1 MPLPLL
7 ALMLGVFCVGT
18 AEVVIAGILPEM
30 SADLDVT
37 IPTAGLL
44 VTGYALGV
52 TIGGPI
58 ITLLTTKWSRKG
70 LLLSLM
76 GVFIVGNV
84 IAVLAPNYPTLMGAR
99 IFTSLSHGT
108 FAAVAWHVAALMSPP
123 DKQATAMA
131 KIALG
136 FNFANVLGSP
146 IGTFIGQ
153 HFGWRATFGYV
164 TGFAVL
170 CLLLIVRFV
179 PGALSTESEEGAEG
193 SLSLREQMKVFRK
206 GSLQL
211 SMLIT
216 VLAQGAVFT
225 TSTYLAP
232 LLRDIGHFA
241 PAMVGILL
249 IVFGIGSVLGNI
261 LGGKAADANVM
272 RGVLRAQSAL
282 LVALLLF
289 WLAAPH
295 QVPAAIAL
303 FLFGAAGFS
312 IIPALQARILAVA
325 AAAPALALS
334 ANVSA
339 FNLGNGLGA
348 WLGGATIDLG
358 YDARAVTLTA
368 ALATAIALTLSVL
381 MWARGRREA
390 PEPTAAGDA
399 SAAGSAA
406 GSVTHV
412 DGVDGEL
419 ARKA

>member
-18 AEVVIAGILPEM
+18 AEIAIAGILPEM
-30 SADLDVT
+30 SADLGVSV
-37 IPTAGLL
+37 PTVGLL

-58 ITLLTTKWSRKG
+58 ITLLTAKWSRKG
-70 LLLSLM
+70 LLLGLM
-76 GVFIVGNV
+76 GIFIVGNV
-84 IAVLAPNYPTLMGAR
+84 VAALAPNYGMLMGAR
-99 IFTSLSHGT
+99 IFTSFSHGT

-146 IGTFIGQ
+146 IGTLIGQ
-153 HFGWRATFGYV
+153 QFGWRSTFV
-164 TGFAVL
+164 FITVFAVA
-170 CLLLIVRFV
+170 CVVLIYAFV
-179 PGALSTESEEGAEG
+179 PSGLSTGGEEGAEEDV
-193 SLSLREQMKVFRK
+193 SLRDQLKVFRS

-232 LLRDIGHFA
+232 LLRDVSHFV
-241 PAMVGILL
+241 PAMVGVLL

-261 LGGKAADANVM
+261 LGGRAADTNVM
-272 RGVLRAQSAL
+272 RGVLTAQT
-282 LVALLLF
+282 ALLLSLVLF
-289 WLAAPH
+289 WAVSPYRI
-295 QVPAAIAL
+295 PAVAAL

-312 IIPALQARILAVA
+312 IIPALQARILSVA
-325 AAAPALALS
+325 SAAPALALS

-348 WLGGATIDLG
+348 WLGGTTIDLG
-358 YDARAVTLTA
+358 FGVRDVTLTA
-368 ALATAIALTLSVL
+368 ALATTAALLLSL
-381 MWARGRREA
+381 AMWARGRRTDTELPA
-390 PEPTAAGDA
+390 LDTSTSTAD
-399 SAAGSAA
+399 
-406 GSVTHV
+406 T
-412 DGVDGEL
+412 GVGTPVHQ
-419 ARKA
+419 KTP

>member
-30 SADLDVT
+30 SADLDVS
-37 IPTAGLL
+37 IPMAGLL

-58 ITLLTTKWSRKG
+58 VTLLTTKWSRKV

-84 IAVLAPNYPTLMGAR
+84 IAALAPNYGTLMGAR

-153 HFGWRATFGYV
+153 QFGWRSTFVYITV
-164 TGFAVL
+164 FALV
-170 CLLLIVRFV
+170 CNLLIFKFV
-179 PGALSTESEEGAEG
+179 PSTLSTESDGAAENG
-193 SLSLREQMKVFRK
+193 ASLREQMKVFRK

-232 LLRDIGHFA
+232 LLRDVGHFPA
-241 PAMVGILL
+241 AMVGILL

-272 RGVLRAQSAL
+272 RGVLRAQAALLAAL
-282 LVALLLF
+282 LVF
-289 WLAAPH
+289 WIASPH
-295 QVPAAIAL
+295 QIPAAVAL
-303 FLFGAAGFS
+303 FVFGAAGFS

-325 AAAPALALS
+325 SAAPALALS

-348 WLGGATIDLG
+348 WLGGTTIDLG
-358 YDARAVTLTA
+358 FGVRDVTLTA
-368 ALATAIALTLSVL
+368 ALATAVALSLSVV
-381 MWARGRREA
+381 MWAHGRRES
-390 PEPTAAGDA
+390 PELPPLDA
-399 SAAGSAA
+399 SPADAAL
-406 GSVTHV
+406 TQ
-412 DGVDGEL
+412 
-419 ARKA
+419 KTP

>member
-30 SADLDVT
+30 SADLDVS
-37 IPTAGLL
+37 IPTVGLL

-70 LLLSLM
+70 LLLGLM
-76 GVFIVGNV
+76 GIFIVGNIV
-84 IAVLAPNYPTLMGAR
+84 AALAPNYGMLMGAR
-99 IFTSLSHGT
+99 VFTSLSHGT

-153 HFGWRATFGYV
+153 QFGWRSTFV
-164 TGFAVL
+164 FITVFAVA
-170 CLLLIVRFV
+170 CILLIYRFV
-179 PGALSTESEEGAEG
+179 PSGLSTGNEEGAEENT
-193 SLSLREQMKVFRK
+193 SLREQLKVFRK

-232 LLRDIGHFA
+232 LLRDVGHFV

-272 RGVLRAQSAL
+272 RGVLTAQTAL
-282 LVALLLF
+282 LVSLVLF
-289 WLAAPH
+289 WAVSPY
-295 QVPAAIAL
+295 QIPAVAAL

-312 IIPALQARILAVA
+312 IIPALQARILSVA

-348 WLGGATIDLG
+348 WLGGTTIDLG
-358 YDARAVTLTA
+358 FGVRDVTLTA
-368 ALATAIALTLSVL
+368 ALATTVALLLSVA
-381 MWARGRREA
+381 MWAHSRRTR
-390 PEPTAAGDA
+390 PELPVLDTSTADAGTP
-399 SAAGSAA
+399 
-406 GSVTHV
+406 VRQKTP
-412 DGVDGEL
+412 
-419 ARKA
+419 

>member
-30 SADLDVT
+30 SADLHVS
-37 IPTAGLL
+37 IPSAGLL

-52 TIGGPI
+52 TIGGPV
-58 ITLLTTKWSRKG
+58 ITLLTTRWSRKA

-76 GVFIVGNV
+76 GVFIAGNV
-84 IAVLAPNYPTLMGAR
+84 IAALAPNYGTLMGAR
-99 IFTSLSHGT
+99 VFTSLSHGT

-153 HFGWRATFGYV
+153 QFGWRATFGYV
-164 TGFAVL
+164 TAFAVV
-170 CLLLIVRFV
+170 CHLLIYKFV
-179 PGALSTESEEGAEG
+179 PSTLSTESDETAGEN
-193 SLSLREQMKVFRK
+193 LSLREQMKVFGK

-249 IVFGIGSVLGNI
+249 IVFGVGSVLGNI
-261 LGGKAADANVM
+261 LGGRAADANVM
-272 RGVLRAQSAL
+272 RGVLRAQAAL
-282 LVALLLF
+282 LAALLIF
-289 WLAAPH
+289 WVAAPH
-295 QVPAAIAL
+295 QIPAALAL
-303 FLFGAAGFS
+303 FVFGAAAFS

-348 WLGGATIDLG
+348 WLGGTTIDLG
-358 YDARAVTLTA
+358 LGVRSVTLTA
-368 ALATAIALTLSVL
+368 ALATTIALLLSL
-381 MWARGRREA
+381 AMWARSRRES
-390 PEPTAAGDA
+390 PELPALDA
-399 SAAGSAA
+399 STADAAL
-406 GSVTHV
+406 TQ
-412 DGVDGEL
+412 
-419 ARKA
+419 KTP

>member
-30 SADLDVT
+30 STDLHVS

-76 GVFIVGNV
+76 GVFIAGNV
-84 IAVLAPNYPTLMGAR
+84 IAVLAPNYATLMGAR
-99 IFTSLSHGT
+99 VFTSLSHGT

-164 TGFAVL
+164 TAFAVV
-170 CLLLIVRFV
+170 CLLLISKFV
-179 PGALSTESEEGAEG
+179 PSALSTESEDAPDGG
-193 SLSLREQMKVFRK
+193 LSLREQMKVFRR

-232 LLRDIGHFA
+232 LLRDIGGFA

-261 LGGKAADANVM
+261 LGGKTADANVM
-272 RGVLRAQSAL
+272 RGVLRAQTAL
-282 LVALLLF
+282 LASLLLF

-295 QVPAAIAL
+295 QAPAAVAL

-358 YDARAVTLTA
+358 FDVRAVTLTA
-368 ALATAIALTLSVL
+368 AIATAIALLLSVA

-390 PEPTAAGDA
+390 PVPLAAAAANA
-399 SAAGSAA
+399 S
-406 GSVTHV
+406 
-412 DGVDGEL
+412 EL
-419 ARKA
+419 VQKTP

>member
-30 SADLDVT
+30 SADLDVS
-37 IPTAGLL
+37 IPSAGLL

-52 TIGGPI
+52 TIGGPV
-58 ITLLTTKWSRKG
+58 ITLLTTKWSRKA

-76 GVFIVGNV
+76 GVFIAGNV
-84 IAVLAPNYPTLMGAR
+84 IAALAPNYATLMGAR
-99 IFTSLSHGT
+99 VFTSLSHGT

-153 HFGWRATFGYV
+153 QFGWRATFAYV
-164 TGFAVL
+164 TAFAVM
-170 CLLLIVRFV
+170 CHLLIYKFV
-179 PGALSTESEEGAEG
+179 PSALSTESDETAEEPA
-193 SLSLREQMKVFRK
+193 SLREQMKVFRK

-249 IVFGIGSVLGNI
+249 IVFGVGSVLGNI
-261 LGGKAADANVM
+261 LGGKSADANVM
-272 RGVLRAQSAL
+272 RGVLRAQTAL
-282 LVALLLF
+282 LAALLLF
-289 WLAAPH
+289 WAAAPH
-295 QVPAAIAL
+295 QIPAAVAL
-303 FLFGAAGFS
+303 FVFGAAGFS

-325 AAAPALALS
+325 SAAPALALS

-348 WLGGATIDLG
+348 WLGGTTIDLG
-358 YDARAVTLTA
+358 FGVRSVTLTA
-368 ALATAIALTLSVL
+368 ALATTIALVLSL
-381 MWARGRREA
+381 AMWARGRRES
-390 PEPTAAGDA
+390 PELPALDA
-399 SAAGSAA
+399 STADVALSQK
-406 GSVTHV
+406 TP
-412 DGVDGEL
+412 
-419 ARKA
+419 

>member
-30 SADLDVT
+30 SADLGVS
-37 IPTAGLL
+37 IPTVGLL

-52 TIGGPI
+52 TIGGPV
-58 ITLLTTKWSRKG
+58 ITMLTVKRSRKA
-70 LLLSLM
+70 LLLGLM
-76 GVFIVGNV
+76 GIFIVGNV
-84 IAVLAPNYPTLMGAR
+84 VAALAPNYATLMGAR
-99 IFTSLSHGT
+99 VFTSFSHGT

-153 HFGWRATFGYV
+153 QLGWRATFV
-164 TGFAVL
+164 FITAFAVL
-170 CLLLIVRFV
+170 CTLLVYKFV
-179 PGALSTESEEGAEG
+179 PRNLSTGSETAVEDA
-193 SLSLREQMKVFRK
+193 SLREQLKVFRN

-232 LLRDIGHFA
+232 LLRDVGHFA
-241 PAMVGILL
+241 APMVGVLL

-261 LGGKAADANVM
+261 LGGRAADANVM
-272 RGVLRAQSAL
+272 RGVLRAQAAL

-289 WLAAPH
+289 WVASPH
-295 QVPAAIAL
+295 QLPAVIAL

-312 IIPALQARILAVA
+312 IIPALQARILSVA
-325 AAAPALALS
+325 SAAPALALS

-348 WLGGATIDLG
+348 WLGGTTIDLDFG
-358 YDARAVTLTA
+358 VRAVTLTA
-368 ALATAIALTLSVL
+368 ALATSLALILSL
-381 MWARGRREA
+381 AMWARGRRVSAE
-390 PEPTAAGDA
+390 
-399 SAAGSAA
+399 SAALDTGTADTA
-406 GSVTHV
+406 LPQKTQ
-412 DGVDGEL
+412 
-419 ARKA
+419 

>member
-30 SADLDVT
+30 SADLNVS
-37 IPTAGLL
+37 IPMAGLL

-58 ITLLTTKWSRKG
+58 ITMLTTKRSRKA

-76 GVFIVGNV
+76 GIFIAGNLV
-84 IAVLAPNYPTLMGAR
+84 AALAPNYSMLMGAR
-99 IFTSLSHGT
+99 IFTSMSHGT

-153 HFGWRATFGYV
+153 QLGWRSTFV
-164 TGFAVL
+164 FITIFAVVVT
-170 CLLLIVRFV
+170 LLIFKFV
-179 PGALSTESEEGAEG
+179 PRGLTTESGEAEE
-193 SLSLREQMKVFRK
+193 SVPLREQLKVFRN

-232 LLRDIGHFA
+232 LLRDVGHFA
-241 PAMVGILL
+241 AAMVGVLL
-249 IVFGIGSVLGNI
+249 VVFGIGSVLGNI

-272 RGVLRAQSAL
+272 RGVLRAQAAL
-282 LVALLLF
+282 LVALLLLWF
-289 WLAAPH
+289 AIPH
-295 QVPAAIAL
+295 QLLAVIAL

-312 IIPALQARILAVA
+312 IIPALQARILSVA
-325 AAAPALALS
+325 SAAPALALS

-348 WLGGATIDLG
+348 WLGGTTIDLG
-358 YDARAVTLTA
+358 FGVRAVTLTA
-368 ALATAIALTLSVL
+368 ALATSIALALSL
-381 MWARGRREA
+381 AMWARGRRES
-390 PEPTAAGDA
+390 PELPVLDVSTADA
-399 SAAGSAA
+399 ALSQK
-406 GSVTHV
+406 TP
-412 DGVDGEL
+412 
-419 ARKA
+419 

>member
-1 MPLPLL
+1 MLRKARVAMPLPLL

-30 SADLDVT
+30 SADLDVS
-37 IPTAGLL
+37 IPMAGLL

-52 TIGGPI
+52 TFGGPV
-58 ITLLTTKWSRKG
+58 ITLLTTKWARKT
-70 LLLSLM
+70 LLLTLM

-84 IAVLAPNYPTLMGAR
+84 IAALAPNYGTLMGAR
-99 IFTSLSHGT
+99 IFTSFSHGT

-153 HFGWRATFGYV
+153 QFGWRATFVYI
-164 TGFAVL
+164 TAFAVL
-170 CLLLIVRFV
+170 CHLLIYRFV
-179 PGALSTESEEGAEG
+179 PGTLSTESDEAAEEGV
-193 SLSLREQMKVFRK
+193 SLREQMKVFRK

-232 LLRDIGHFA
+232 LLRDVGHFA
-241 PAMVGILL
+241 AAMVGVLL
-249 IVFGIGSVLGNI
+249 IVFGIGSVLGNV

-272 RGVLRAQSAL
+272 RGVLRAQAAL

-289 WLAAPH
+289 WVASPY
-295 QVPAAIAL
+295 QIPAAIAL
-303 FLFGAAGFS
+303 FLFGAAAFS

-325 AAAPALALS
+325 SAAPALALS

-348 WLGGATIDLG
+348 WLGGTTIDLG
-358 YDARAVTLTA
+358 FGVRSVTLTA
-368 ALATAIALTLSVL
+368 ALATSVALALSL
-381 MWARGRREA
+381 IMWARSRSESSDLPALEA
-390 PEPTAAGDA
+390 STTDTAL
-399 SAAGSAA
+399 
-406 GSVTHV
+406 T
-412 DGVDGEL
+412 
-419 ARKA
+419 RKAP

>member
-18 AEVVIAGILPEM
+18 AEIAIAGILPEM
-30 SADLDVT
+30 SADLGVSV
-37 IPTAGLL
+37 PTVGLL

-58 ITLLTTKWSRKG
+58 ITLLTAKWSRKG
-70 LLLSLM
+70 LLLGLM
-76 GVFIVGNV
+76 GIFIVGNIV
-84 IAVLAPNYPTLMGAR
+84 AALAPNYGMLMGAR
-99 IFTSLSHGT
+99 IFTSFSHGT

-146 IGTFIGQ
+146 IGTLIGQ
-153 HFGWRATFGYV
+153 QFGWRSTFV
-164 TGFAVL
+164 FITLFALVCVAL
-170 CLLLIVRFV
+170 VYAFV
-179 PGALSTESEEGAEG
+179 PSGLSTGGEDGAGEEV
-193 SLSLREQMKVFRK
+193 SLRDQLKVFRS

-232 LLRDIGHFA
+232 LLRDVGHFA
-241 PAMVGILL
+241 PAMVGVLL

-261 LGGKAADANVM
+261 LGGRAADANVM
-272 RGVLRAQSAL
+272 RGVLTAQAAL
-282 LVALLLF
+282 LVSLLLF
-289 WLAAPH
+289 WAASPY
-295 QVPAAIAL
+295 QIPAVAAL

-312 IIPALQARILAVA
+312 IIPALQARILSVA

-348 WLGGATIDLG
+348 WLGGTTIDLG
-358 YDARAVTLTA
+358 FGVRGVTLTA
-368 ALATAIALTLSVL
+368 ALATTAALLLSL
-381 MWARGRREA
+381 AMWARSRRA
-390 PEPTAAGDA
+390 DAGLPVLDATATGDDTGAGA
-399 SAAGSAA
+399 SLHQK
-406 GSVTHV
+406 TP
-412 DGVDGEL
+412 
-419 ARKA
+419 

>member
-30 SADLDVT
+30 SADLDVSV
-37 IPTAGLL
+37 PTVGLL

-58 ITLLTTKWSRKG
+58 ITLLTTKWARKA
-70 LLLSLM
+70 LLLGLM
-76 GVFIVGNV
+76 GIFIAGNLV
-84 IAVLAPNYPTLMGAR
+84 AALAPDYATLMGAR
-99 IFTSLSHGT
+99 VFTSLSHGT

-153 HFGWRATFGYV
+153 QFGWRATFV
-164 TGFAVL
+164 FITAFALV
-170 CLLLIVRFV
+170 CVLLIQRFV
-179 PGALSTESEEGAEG
+179 PSGLSTEDEGAAEVSG
-193 SLSLREQMKVFRK
+193 SVRQQLKVFRK

-232 LLRDIGHFA
+232 LLRDVGGFSA
-241 PAMVGILL
+241 PMVGVLL
-249 IVFGIGSVLGNI
+249 IVFGVGSVLGNI
-261 LGGKAADANVM
+261 LGGKAADKNVM
-272 RGVLRAQSAL
+272 RGVLGAQAAL
-282 LVALLLF
+282 LGALLLF
-289 WLAAPH
+289 WGASPYT
-295 QVPAAIAL
+295 VPAIIAL
-303 FLFGAAGFS
+303 FVFGAAGFS

-325 AAAPALALS
+325 SAAPALALS

-348 WLGGATIDLG
+348 WLGGTTIDLG
-358 YDARAVTLTA
+358 LGVRAVTLTA
-368 ALATAIALTLSVL
+368 ALATTVALALSLL
-381 MWARGRREA
+381 MWARTRRES
-390 PEPTAAGDA
+390 PELPALDA
-399 SAAGSAA
+399 STADVALS
-406 GSVTHV
+406 
-412 DGVDGEL
+412 
-419 ARKA
+419 RKAS

>member
-18 AEVVIAGILPEM
+18 AEIVIAGILPEM
-30 SADLDVT
+30 STDLGVS

-58 ITLLTTKWSRKG
+58 ITLMTAKRARKA
-70 LLLSLM
+70 LLLGLM
-76 GVFIVGNV
+76 GIFIAGNV
-84 IAVLAPNYPTLMGAR
+84 IAALAPNYGVLMGAR
-99 IFTSLSHGT
+99 VFTSLSHGT

-153 HFGWRATFGYV
+153 QFGWRATFV
-164 TGFAVL
+164 FITVFAVV
-170 CLLLIVRFV
+170 CFLLIQRFV
-179 PGALSTESEEGAEG
+179 PSGLSTEEEGTEG
-193 SLSLREQMKVFRK
+193 NTSVREQLKVFRK

-232 LLRDIGHFA
+232 LLRDVSHFA
-241 PAMVGILL
+241 APMVGVLL
-249 IVFGIGSVLGNI
+249 VVFGVGSVVGNI
-261 LGGKAADANVM
+261 LGGRAADRNVM
-272 RGVLRAQSAL
+272 RGVLWAQTAL
-282 LVALLLF
+282 LGALLLF
-289 WLAAPH
+289 WTVSPS
-295 QVPAAIAL
+295 QIPAIGAL
-303 FLFGAAGFS
+303 LLFGAAGFS
-312 IIPALQARILAVA
+312 IIPALQARILSVA

-348 WLGGATIDLG
+348 WLGGTTIDLG
-358 YDARAVTLTA
+358 LGVRSVTLTA
-368 ALATAIALTLSVL
+368 ALATSVALALSL
-381 MWARGRREA
+381 AMWAHSRRTS
-390 PEPTAAGDA
+390 PPLPSPDPSGTTTPTPQK
-399 SAAGSAA
+399 
-406 GSVTHV
+406 TP
-412 DGVDGEL
+412 
-419 ARKA
+419 

>member
-30 SADLDVT
+30 SASLDVS

-58 ITLLTTKWSRKG
+58 ITLLTTKWSRKT
-70 LLLSLM
+70 LLLGLM
-76 GVFIVGNV
+76 GVFIAGNIV
-84 IAVLAPNYPTLMGAR
+84 AALAPSYPMLMGAR
-99 IFTSLSHGT
+99 VFTSLSHGT

-153 HFGWRATFGYV
+153 HFGWRSTFVYV
-164 TGFAVL
+164 TVFAVL
-170 CLLLIVRFV
+170 CLLLISVFV
-179 PGALSTESEEGAEG
+179 PGTLSTESGSSAEG
-193 SLSLREQMKVFRK
+193 STSLRDQMKVFRQ

-261 LGGKAADANVM
+261 LGGRAADADVM
-272 RGVLRAQSAL
+272 RGVLRAQTAL
-282 LVALLLF
+282 LAALLLF
-289 WLAAPH
+289 WVAAPH
-295 QVPAAIAL
+295 QIPAVVAL

-358 YDARAVTLTA
+358 YDSRAVTLTA
-368 ALATAIALTLSVL
+368 ALATAIALLLSL
-381 MWARGRREA
+381 AMWARGRRRSPAPLPAPGAADAAEA
-390 PEPTAAGDA
+390 ALAQKTA
-399 SAAGSAA
+399 
-406 GSVTHV
+406 
-412 DGVDGEL
+412 
-419 ARKA
+419 

>member
-18 AEVVIAGILPEM
+18 AEVVIAGVLPEM
-30 SADLDVT
+30 STDLHVS

-52 TIGGPI
+52 TIGGPV
-58 ITLLTTKWSRKG
+58 ITLLTTKWARKA

-76 GVFIVGNV
+76 GVFILGNV
-84 IAVLAPNYPTLMGAR
+84 IATLAPNYATLMGAR
-99 IFTSLSHGT
+99 VFTSLSHGT

-153 HFGWRATFGYV
+153 QFGWRATFVYI
-164 TGFAVL
+164 TAFAVV
-170 CLLLIVRFV
+170 CLLLIYKFV
-179 PGALSTESEEGAEG
+179 PSALSTESAETAEESA
-193 SLSLREQMKVFRK
+193 SLREQMKVFRK

-232 LLRDIGHFA
+232 LLRDVGHFA
-241 PAMVGILL
+241 PAMVGVLL

-261 LGGKAADANVM
+261 LGGKGADANVM
-272 RGVLRAQSAL
+272 RGVLRAQTAL
-282 LVALLLF
+282 LAALLLF
-289 WLAAPH
+289 WAAAPH
-295 QVPAAIAL
+295 QIPAVIAL

-312 IIPALQARILAVA
+312 IIPALQARILSVA

-348 WLGGATIDLG
+348 WLGGTTIDLDLG
-358 YDARAVTLTA
+358 VRSVNLTA
-368 ALATAIALTLSVL
+368 ALATALALILSL
-381 MWARGRREA
+381 AMWAHGRRESS
-390 PEPTAAGDA
+390 ELPTLDTSTADTALPQKT
-399 SAAGSAA
+399 S
-406 GSVTHV
+406 
-412 DGVDGEL
+412 
-419 ARKA
+419 

>member
-30 SADLDVT
+30 SADLDVS
-37 IPTAGLL
+37 IPTVGLL

-70 LLLSLM
+70 LLLGLM
-76 GVFIVGNV
+76 GIFIVGNIV
-84 IAVLAPNYPTLMGAR
+84 AALAPNYGMLMGAR
-99 IFTSLSHGT
+99 VFTSLSHGT

-153 HFGWRATFGYV
+153 QFGWRSTFV
-164 TGFAVL
+164 FITVFAVA
-170 CLLLIVRFV
+170 CILLIYKFV
-179 PGALSTESEEGAEG
+179 PSGLSTGAEDG
-193 SLSLREQMKVFRK
+193 AEENTSLREQLKVFRK

-232 LLRDIGHFA
+232 LLRDVGHFV

-272 RGVLRAQSAL
+272 RGVLTAQTAL
-282 LVALLLF
+282 LVSLVLF
-289 WLAAPH
+289 WAVSPY
-295 QVPAAIAL
+295 QIPAVAAL

-312 IIPALQARILAVA
+312 IIPALQARILSVA

-348 WLGGATIDLG
+348 WLGGTTIDLG
-358 YDARAVTLTA
+358 FGVRDVTLTA
-368 ALATAIALTLSVL
+368 ALATTVALLLSVA
-381 MWARGRREA
+381 MWAHARRA
-390 PEPTAAGDA
+390 RPELPVLDTSTADTGTP
-399 SAAGSAA
+399 
-406 GSVTHV
+406 VRQKTP
-412 DGVDGEL
+412 
-419 ARKA
+419 

>member
-30 SADLDVT
+30 SADLNVS

-58 ITLLTTKWSRKG
+58 ITLLTAKWSRKA

-76 GVFIVGNV
+76 GVFIAGNV
-84 IAVLAPNYPTLMGAR
+84 IAALAPNYGTLMGAR
-99 IFTSLSHGT
+99 VFTSLSHGT

-153 HFGWRATFGYV
+153 QFGWRATFVYV
-164 TGFAVL
+164 TVFAVL
-170 CLLLIVRFV
+170 CSLLIQKFV
-179 PGALSTESEEGAEG
+179 PKVLLSESQDAAGE
-193 SLSLREQMKVFRK
+193 SLSLREQLKVFRK

-232 LLRDIGHFA
+232 LLRDVGHFA
-241 PAMVGILL
+241 APAVGVLL
-249 IVFGIGSVLGNI
+249 IVFGVGSVLGNF
-261 LGGKAADANVM
+261 LGGKAADTNVM
-272 RGVLRAQSAL
+272 RGVLVAQAAL
-282 LVALLLF
+282 LAALVIF
-289 WLAAPH
+289 WAAAPH
-295 QVPAAIAL
+295 QIPSAVAL
-303 FLFGAAGFS
+303 FVFGAAGFS

-348 WLGGATIDLG
+348 WLGGATINLG
-358 YDARAVTLTA
+358 FGVREVPLTA
-368 ALATAIALTLSVL
+368 ALATTVALALSL
-381 MWARGRREA
+381 AMWSRSRH
-390 PEPTAAGDA
+390 DS
-399 SAAGSAA
+399 SALPPLEEGSARA
-406 GSVTHV
+406 
-412 DGVDGEL
+412 DL
-419 ARKA
+419 AEKAS

>member
-18 AEVVIAGILPEM
+18 AEIAIAGILPEM
-30 SADLDVT
+30 SADLGVSV
-37 IPTAGLL
+37 PTVGLL

-58 ITLLTTKWSRKG
+58 ITLLTAKWSRKG
-70 LLLSLM
+70 LLLGLM
-76 GVFIVGNV
+76 GIFIVGNV
-84 IAVLAPNYPTLMGAR
+84 VAALAPNYGMLMGAR
-99 IFTSLSHGT
+99 IFTSFSHGT

-146 IGTFIGQ
+146 IGTLIGQ
-153 HFGWRATFGYV
+153 QFGWRSTFV
-164 TGFAVL
+164 FITVFAVA
-170 CLLLIVRFV
+170 CVALIYAFV
-179 PGALSTESEEGAEG
+179 PSGLSTTDDEDTEKDV
-193 SLSLREQMKVFRK
+193 SLRDQLKVFRS

-232 LLRDIGHFA
+232 LLRDVSHFA

-261 LGGKAADANVM
+261 LGGRAADTNVM
-272 RGVLRAQSAL
+272 RGVLTAQTAL
-282 LVALLLF
+282 LASLVLF
-289 WLAAPH
+289 WALSPY
-295 QVPAAIAL
+295 QIPAAAAL

-312 IIPALQARILAVA
+312 IIPALQARILSVA

-348 WLGGATIDLG
+348 WLGGTTIDLG
-358 YDARAVTLTA
+358 LGVRDVTLTA
-368 ALATAIALTLSVL
+368 ALATTAALLLSFA
-381 MWARGRREA
+381 MWARTRR
-390 PEPTAAGDA
+390 PETRLPTLDTTP
-399 SAAGSAA
+399 SATDTP
-406 GSVTHV
+406 VHQKTP
-412 DGVDGEL
+412 
-419 ARKA
+419 

>member
-7 ALMLGVFCVGT
+7 TLMLGVFCVGT
-18 AEVVIAGILPEM
+18 AEVVITGILPEM
-30 SADLDVT
+30 STSLHVSV
-37 IPTAGLL
+37 PTVGLL

-58 ITLLTTKWSRKG
+58 ITLLTAKWPRKV

-76 GVFIVGNV
+76 GVFVVGN
-84 IAVLAPNYPTLMGAR
+84 IMAALAPNYATLMGAR
-99 IFTSLSHGT
+99 VFTSLSHGT
-108 FAAVAWHVAALMSPP
+108 FAAVAWYVAAQMAPP
-123 DKQATAMA
+123 DKKATAMA

-146 IGTFIGQ
+146 IGTVIGQ

-164 TGFAVL
+164 TVFAVL
-170 CLLLIVRFV
+170 CLLLIARFV
-179 PGALSTESEEGAEG
+179 PSNLSAENGPSIEESTP
-193 SLSLREQMKVFRK
+193 LRDQIKVFRQ

-232 LLRDIGHFA
+232 LLRTIGHFA
-241 PAMVGILL
+241 PAMIGVLL
-249 IVFGIGSVLGNI
+249 IVFGLGSVLGNI
-261 LGGKAADANVM
+261 LGGRAADANVM
-272 RGVLRAQSAL
+272 RGVLRAQTAL
-282 LVALLLF
+282 LAALVLF
-289 WLAAPH
+289 WFAAPH
-295 QVPAAIAL
+295 QIPAAIAL

-348 WLGGATIDLG
+348 WLGGTTIDLG
-358 YDARAVTLTA
+358 FNARAVTLTA
-368 ALATAIALTLSVL
+368 ALATTVALLLSL
-381 MWARGRREA
+381 AMWARGRRA
-390 PEPTAAGDA
+390 SPELPALGDVTITADA
-399 SAAGSAA
+399 A
-406 GSVTHV
+406 
-412 DGVDGEL
+412 L
-419 ARKA
+419 AQETS

>member
-30 SADLDVT
+30 STDLDVS

-52 TIGGPI
+52 TIGGPV
-58 ITLLTTKWSRKG
+58 ITLLTAKWSRKG
-70 LLLSLM
+70 LLLGLM
-76 GVFIVGNV
+76 GVFVLGNV
-84 IAVLAPNYPTLMGAR
+84 VAVLAPDYGTLMGAR

-123 DKQATAMA
+123 DRQATAMA

-146 IGTFIGQ
+146 IGTLIGQ
-153 HFGWRATFGYV
+153 HFGWRSTFVYI
-164 TGFAVL
+164 TAFAVL
-170 CLLLIVRFV
+170 CTLLIHRFV
-179 PGALSTESEEGAEG
+179 PGGLTTGREGAVEEGAP
-193 SLSLREQMKVFRK
+193 LREQLKVFRQ
-206 GSLQL
+206 GGLQL

-232 LLRDIGHFA
+232 LLRDVGGFA
-241 PAMVGILL
+241 PALVGVLL

-261 LGGKAADANVM
+261 LGGRAADRDVM

-282 LVALLLF
+282 LASLLLF

-295 QVPAAIAL
+295 QAPAVAAL

-348 WLGGATIDLG
+348 WLGGETIGLG
-358 YDARAVTLTA
+358 FDVRAVTLTA
-368 ALATAIALTLSVL
+368 ALATAAALLLSLL
-381 MWARGRREA
+381 MWARARRDSPEPAALDAGVAGPAEPAGEA
-390 PEPTAAGDA
+390 P
-399 SAAGSAA
+399 
-406 GSVTHV
+406 
-412 DGVDGEL
+412 
-419 ARKA
+419 

>member
-18 AEVVIAGILPEM
+18 AEIAIAGILPEM
-30 SADLDVT
+30 SADLGVSV
-37 IPTAGLL
+37 PTVGLL

-58 ITLLTTKWSRKG
+58 ITLLTAKWSRKG
-70 LLLSLM
+70 LLLGLM
-76 GVFIVGNV
+76 GIFIVGNV
-84 IAVLAPNYPTLMGAR
+84 VAALAPNYGMLMGAR
-99 IFTSLSHGT
+99 IFTSFSHGT

-146 IGTFIGQ
+146 IGTLIGQ
-153 HFGWRATFGYV
+153 QFGWRSTFV
-164 TGFAVL
+164 FITVFAVA
-170 CLLLIVRFV
+170 CVALIYAFV
-179 PGALSTESEEGAEG
+179 PSGLSTTDDEDTEKDV
-193 SLSLREQMKVFRK
+193 SLRDQLKVFRS

-232 LLRDIGHFA
+232 LLRDVSHFA

-261 LGGKAADANVM
+261 LGGRAADTNVM
-272 RGVLRAQSAL
+272 RGVLTAQTAL
-282 LVALLLF
+282 LASLVLF
-289 WLAAPH
+289 WALSPYKI
-295 QVPAAIAL
+295 PAAAAL

-312 IIPALQARILAVA
+312 IIPALQARILSVA

-348 WLGGATIDLG
+348 WLGGTTIDLG
-358 YDARAVTLTA
+358 LGVRDVTLTA
-368 ALATAIALTLSVL
+368 ALATTTALLLSL
-381 MWARGRREA
+381 AMWARTRRPDTEL
-390 PEPTAAGDA
+390 PTLDTTP
-399 SAAGSAA
+399 SATDTP
-406 GSVTHV
+406 VHQKTP
-412 DGVDGEL
+412 
-419 ARKA
+419 

>member
-18 AEVVIAGILPEM
+18 AEVVIAGVLPEM
-30 SADLDVT
+30 SADLHVS

-52 TIGGPI
+52 TIGGPV
-58 ITLLTTKWSRKG
+58 ITLLTTKWARKA
-70 LLLSLM
+70 LLLGLM
-76 GVFIVGNV
+76 GVFIAGNV
-84 IAVLAPNYPTLMGAR
+84 IAALAPNYGTLMGAR
-99 IFTSLSHGT
+99 VFTSLSHGT

-153 HFGWRATFGYV
+153 QFGWRSTFVYITV
-164 TGFAVL
+164 FAVL
-170 CLLLIVRFV
+170 CLLLIQKFV
-179 PGALSTESEEGAEG
+179 PSALSTESDTAEEGA
-193 SLSLREQMKVFRK
+193 SLREQMNVFRK

-232 LLRDIGHFA
+232 LLRDVGDFA
-241 PAMVGILL
+241 PAMVAILL

-261 LGGKAADANVM
+261 LGGKGADANVM
-272 RGVLRAQSAL
+272 RGVLRAQTAL
-282 LVALLLF
+282 LAALLLF
-289 WLAAPH
+289 WAAAPH
-295 QVPAAIAL
+295 QIPAIVAL
-303 FLFGAAGFS
+303 FVFGAAGFS

-325 AAAPALALS
+325 SAAPALALS

-348 WLGGATIDLG
+348 WLGGTTIDLG
-358 YDARAVTLTA
+358 FGVRSVTLTA
-368 ALATAIALTLSVL
+368 ALATAIALLLSVA
-381 MWARGRREA
+381 MWARGRQQS
-390 PEPTAAGDA
+390 PDLPPLDTSTTG
-399 SAAGSAA
+399 
-406 GSVTHV
+406 TP
-412 DGVDGEL
+412 L
-419 ARKA
+419 TQKTP